1 MPAALPDVEQP
12 TAKEPPAAH
21 CNPDEA
27 DANLAQPEEPTK
39 PLQDSQ
45 AVTSS
50 SGPVEQ
56 YKMPGQQPAV
66 SDILAQ

>member
-12 TAKEPPAAH
+12 TAKEPPVAH

-27 DANLAQPEEPTK
+27 DANPAQPEEATK

-45 AVTSS
+45 TVTS

-66 SDILAQ
+66 SDMLAH

>member
-12 TAKEPPAAH
+12 TAKEPPVEH
-21 CNPDEA
+21 SNPEEA
-27 DANLAQPEEPTK
+27 GANLAHAEEPTK

-45 AVTSS
+45 TVISS
-50 SGPVEQ
+50 SGPMEQ

-66 SDILAQ
+66 V